1 MRRVERYKYVPIAIV
16 FRGAMISNEDY
27 FRFAKERD
35 TLHENVKALLE
46 RFPES
51 RESYQILVNFY
62 WYYVDGLHRF
72 IPREVLKDLTSPE
85 AITRTFRK
93 VISDNPHLHPTA
105 KTRKQREE
113 QLSRYARYYSPKNRN
128 YKEE

>member
-1 MRRVERYKYVPIAIV
+1 
-16 FRGAMISNEDY
+16 MISNEDY

-35 TLHENVKALLE
+35 TLQANVKALLE

-51 RESYQILVNFY
+51 RDSYQILVNFF

-85 AITRTFRK
+85 SITRAYRK
-93 VISDNPHLHPTA
+93 VVTDNPSLQPSA
-105 KTRKQREE
+105 KTRLQRDQ
-113 QLSRYARYYSPKNRN
+113 QLERHSRYYRSGDRN

>member
-1 MRRVERYKYVPIAIV
+1 
-16 FRGAMISNEDY
+16 MISNEDY

-35 TLHENVKALLE
+35 TLHENVKALLT
-46 RFPES
+46 RFPEC
-51 RESYQILVNFY
+51 RDNYAYLVNFF

-85 AITRTFRK
+85 SITRAYRK
-93 VISDNPHLHPTA
+93 IVENNPHLQPSPE
-105 KTRKQREE
+105 TRRQRDA
-113 QLSRYARYYSPKNRN
+113 QLSRYARYYRRGDKN